1 LAVSGVILAL
11 VAVIIALGVVI
22 HNLKNSSYAICDEEK
37 GKCSGSPSRTQ
48 VAAPTAAITE
58 TPTGA
63 PTTVVLTPAVP
74 TEEKVIVDVFDATGG
89 PTAAPMATPNV
100 SYAVNDIFDNTTT
113 SITAAPTKQQGT
125 IDEDAIFALLSQVSG
140 AALQNSTSPQYNA
153 YQWIVNKNQVP
164 VAAESKLLQRY
175 ALATLYFALSPALMS
190 QGDLP
195 SDSASSDECSWS
207 TVVCDMNMTTGV
219 VTEINMASQMNFD
232 GTIPAEIG
240 LLSSLQKLD
249 LYNNSIQGSI
259 PAKLWTLTNLKG
271 LYLNN
276 NQMTGQAMTD
286 ATGDLKELVHLY
298 LGNNEFTGSIAA
310 TLRSSGDTS
319 HPLRK
324 SCIVPF

>member
-1 LAVSGVILAL
+1 
-11 VAVIIALGVVI
+11 
-22 HNLKNSSYAICDEEK
+22 
-37 GKCSGSPSRTQ
+37 
-48 VAAPTAAITE
+48 
-58 TPTGA
+58 
-63 PTTVVLTPAVP
+63 
-74 TEEKVIVDVFDATGG
+74 
-89 PTAAPMATPNV
+89 
-100 SYAVNDIFDNTTT
+100 
-113 SITAAPTKQQGT
+113 
-125 IDEDAIFALLSQVSG
+125 
-140 AALQNSTSPQYNA
+140 
-153 YQWIVNKNQVP
+153 
-164 VAAESKLLQRY
+164 
-175 ALATLYFALSPALMS
+175 
-190 QGDLP
+190 
-195 SDSASSDECSWS
+195 
-207 TVVCDMNMTTGV
+207 
-219 VTEINMASQMNFD
+219 MASQMNFD